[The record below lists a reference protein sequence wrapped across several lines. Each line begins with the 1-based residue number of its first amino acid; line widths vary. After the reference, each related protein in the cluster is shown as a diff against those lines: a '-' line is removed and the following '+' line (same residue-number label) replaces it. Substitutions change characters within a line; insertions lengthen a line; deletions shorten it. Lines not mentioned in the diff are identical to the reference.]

1 MKATFGWFFHLD
13 IRKIRLNCLIFLMEY
28 PYTPGVHVRL
38 GRLITNKGSPMALAL
53 YYVVAI
59 AILIMHYTGFLQ
71 RNNMEWLVF
80 VIAVSVFPAVL
91 YL

>member
-1 MKATFGWFFHLD
+1 
-13 IRKIRLNCLIFLMEY
+13 
-28 PYTPGVHVRL
+28 
-38 GRLITNKGSPMALAL
+38 MALAL
-53 YYVVAI
+53 YYVAAI

>member
-1 MKATFGWFFHLD
+1 MTD
-13 IRKIRLNCLIFLMEY
+13 Y
-28 PYTPGVHVRL
+28 PYTSRVHPRL
-38 GRLITNKGSPMALAL
+38 GRLITIKGSLMALAL

>member
-1 MKATFGWFFHLD
+1 
-13 IRKIRLNCLIFLMEY
+13 
-28 PYTPGVHVRL
+28 
-38 GRLITNKGSPMALAL
+38 MALAL